1 MRQSALFRFIV
12 GIDQAFN
19 PLVYGGSED
28 VTISAQTAYNEI
40 LFERNIRR
48 RKTIDWL
55 FLKLFGEVEHCMMSL
70 VAEIDEFPMER
81 EALLAGLR
89 KRGIIE

>member
-12 GIDQAFN
+12 GLDQAFN

-40 LFERNIRR
+40 MYGRNLRA
-48 RKTIDWL
+48 RKFLDWV
-55 FLKLFGEVEHCMMSL
+55 FAKLGEENHCMGSL
-70 VAEIDEFPMER
+70 LAELDEFPLER
-81 EALLAGLR
+81 DVLKAALAE
-89 KRGIIE
+89 RGITE